1 MSGECL
7 ILFCITIAGPELDRV
22 LCDPAFRRLWGDASA
37 ISVSISRLI
46 AAIVTSARIYLIR
59 QPLLLLASAGYTQ
72 YS

>member
-7 ILFCITIAGPELDRV
+7 ILFCITIAAPELGSCV
-22 LCDPAFRRLWGDASA
+22 TLLLEGGGWGDASA
-37 ISVSISRLI
+37 ISGSVSRLI

>member
-1 MSGECL
+1 MTLLLEG
-7 ILFCITIAGPELDRV
+7 GG
-22 LCDPAFRRLWGDASA
+22 WGDASA
-37 ISVSISRLI
+37 SAISGSVSRLI